1 MLIDRHTHERWTTCF
16 ECGATAWIV
25 RGADA
30 CESCQPEELL
40 GADLRSIN
48 SLTHKPRP
56 LRAPQKDLGR
66 EDRQEYPGR
75 A

>member
-40 GADLRSIN
+40 GR
-48 SLTHKPRP
+48 T
-56 LRAPQKDLGR
+56 
-66 EDRQEYPGR
+66 
-75 A
+75 